1 MLCAVPVTYL
11 TTWILQRLTGVTLHH
26 ILHTYLMWMSVMQA
40 LFSCCGLQS
49 VVLFSGS
56 AYQNN
61 LMAI

>member
-1 MLCAVPVTYL
+1 
-11 TTWILQRLTGVTLHH
+11 
-26 ILHTYLMWMSVMQA
+26 MWMSVMQA

-61 LMAI
+61 LMAIWKFRAYLHHARYVLP